1 MNERC
6 LKVVT
11 SIPTFAL
18 VDVTLL
24 VSKEERNVSKLL
36 WKLVQFQLLLPLW
49 IELETLL
56 ISNEE
61 GKCLKVASIATFNS
75 NFRFPWIELETLL
88 ISKEEIKKTIEAAEC

>member
-1 MNERC
+1 
-6 LKVVT
+6 
-11 SIPTFAL
+11 
-18 VDVTLL
+18 
-24 VSKEERNVSKLL
+24 
-36 WKLVQFQLLLPLW
+36 LW